1 MAPCLPGGAALERV
15 GGVARFVAQVPL
27 RWTDQDS
34 YRHVNHAKAVTL
46 LEEARI
52 RLFFDAATAEGVPG
66 FVGGLLVAGLKV
78 EYKRQIPY
86 RGPGLRVTM
95 TVDEVRA
102 ASFRICYEMHDGP
115 GEDDRIAIAAWT
127 RMAIFDLGV
136 QRPRR
141 LTDDERE
148 FLGRWAA

>member
-1 MAPCLPGGAALERV
+1 MV
-15 GGVARFVAQVPL
+15 RFVAQVPL

-52 RLFFDAATAEGVPG
+52 QLFFDEASAQGGPG

-78 EYKRQIPY
+78 EYRRQIPY
-86 RGPGLRVTM
+86 RSAGLRVTM
-95 TVDEVRA
+95 AVDELRA
-102 ASFRICYEMHDGP
+102 ASFRICYEMHDGA
-115 GEDDRIAIAAWT
+115 GEHDPVAIGAWT
-127 RMAIFDLGV
+127 RMATFDLDA

-141 LTDDERE
+141 LTDGERE
-148 FLGRWAA
+148 FLTRWAA